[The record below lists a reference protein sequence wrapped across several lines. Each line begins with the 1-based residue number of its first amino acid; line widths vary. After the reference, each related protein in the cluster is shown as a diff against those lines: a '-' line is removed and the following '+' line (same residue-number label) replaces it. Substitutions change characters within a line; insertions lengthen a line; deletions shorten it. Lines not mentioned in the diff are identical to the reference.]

1 MRHFRLDRFDPPTVD
16 RVMFISAL
24 SYALAATTFVLVLL
38 GGLVHTQGASLACP
52 DWPLC
57 YGMVMPPMQ
66 GDIALEHGHR
76 LLASAVGLMTIA
88 QCAAIYYVGG
98 RVRATLLRP
107 AAIGIVLVLC
117 QGGLGG
123 LTVLLRLPPIVSV
136 AHWSL
141 SMVFFAWA
149 VSMALWLR
157 QAQVQAAGG
166 PVLPAALPGQRLVWL
181 AAITIWL
188 QGIVGSAVRHTHAS
202 MACGQQWL
210 GCSDGFVPQ
219 NGPQWLQTSH
229 RLLAVA
235 ALLIVGGGT
244 VPALRAARQQGALW
258 VRGLGRAAHALLAL
272 QITFGVLTLTSGIH
286 LHVVMS
292 HVACG
297 ALLWAVLVA
306 MALSMAPGAPAI
318 VRQHAAPRAPS
329 VKAQESLA

>member
-1 MRHFRLDRFDPPTVD
+1 MRHFRLDRFDPRTVD
-16 RVMFISAL
+16 RGMLISAL
-24 SYALAATTFVLVLL
+24 SYALCATTFVLVLL

-76 LLASAVGLMTIA
+76 LLASAVGVMTIA
-88 QCAAIYYVGG
+88 QSVAIWRAGG

-107 AAIGIVLVLC
+107 ALLGIVLVLC

-123 LTVLLRLPPIVSV
+123 LTVLLRLPPVVSV

-141 SMVFFAWA
+141 SMVFFAWT

-157 QAQVQAAGG
+157 QASGA
-166 PVLPAALPGQRLVWL
+166 PAINEPLPGRRLVWL
-181 AAITIWL
+181 AAITVWL

-202 MACGQQWL
+202 LACGQQWL
-210 GCSDGFVPQ
+210 GCGDGVVPQ

-229 RLLAVA
+229 RLLAIVV
-235 ALLIVGGGT
+235 LLLVGGGT
-244 VPALRAARQQGALW
+244 VPALRAARQRGVRM
-258 VRGLGRAAHALLAL
+258 VRGLGRAAHTLLAL
-272 QITFGVLTLTSGIH
+272 QIVFGVLTLTSGIH
-286 LHVVMS
+286 VHVVMS

-306 MALSMAPGAPAI
+306 MAVSMAPATMAPLPGI
-318 VRQHAAPRAPS
+318 SPRSRPAWE
-329 VKAQESLA
+329 KARESLA